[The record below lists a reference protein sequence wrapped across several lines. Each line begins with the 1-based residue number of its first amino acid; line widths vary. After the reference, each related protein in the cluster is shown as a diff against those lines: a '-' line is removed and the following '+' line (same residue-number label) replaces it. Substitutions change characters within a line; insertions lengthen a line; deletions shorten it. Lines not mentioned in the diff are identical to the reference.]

1 MAEQLSDLTDLELE
15 EEIEA
20 RVQEQQRREVAA
32 LRAIRLQKPLRLVL
46 AR

>member
-1 MAEQLSDLTDLELE
+1 MADLTTLTDLELE
-15 EEIEA
+15 EEIET

-32 LRAIRLQKPLRLVL
+32 LRPIRLQKPLRLVL

>member
-1 MAEQLSDLTDLELE
+1 MADLTTLSDLELE
-15 EEIEA
+15 EEIET